1 MLPVLATALLTL
13 TVTACS
19 SDRADTAAPPPSSSP
34 AAREPALTKQEAL
47 AQLTRHAT
55 TRNTAMQRLDHTLL
69 DTVEGGPQ
77 LDQSLADLK
86 ESSAR
91 PDGQG
96 PATRRVAYD
105 TASAQLYIPRFAPGE
120 KRWFAATVDVGST
133 VVKRSRI
140 LVFARNAGGWE
151 LAASADLNT
160 DVPPQIALDEDGYA
174 TAVTATTAADRLRS
188 AVLDNFVTGGEKDGR
203 KVFAPSVASRLQI
216 RVHDEIGSRLKP
228 KGTTVFGPAGTP
240 HADAYGLKTADG
252 RTLVIFSHA
261 HTQTDSAAQPGLRIR
276 PDEEERAW
284 LGTTPLAS
292 ITYTFT
298 CVDVA
303 TDTGAG
309 APADL
314 LTYACGRTNAT
325 GPSFGI

>member
-1 MLPVLATALLTL
+1 
-13 TVTACS
+13 
-19 SDRADTAAPPPSSSP
+19 
-34 AAREPALTKQEAL
+34 
-47 AQLTRHAT
+47 
-55 TRNTAMQRLDHTLL
+55 MQRQDHKLL

-91 PDGQG
+91 PGGQG
-96 PATRRVAYD
+96 PAARPVSYD
-105 TASAQLYIPRFAPGE
+105 TATAQLYIPRFAPGE
-120 KRWFAATVDVGST
+120 KRWFAATVDAGST
-133 VVKRSRI
+133 AVKTSRI
-140 LVFARNAGGWE
+140 LVFAHHTGGWE
-151 LAASADLNT
+151 LTASADLNT
-160 DVPPQIALDEDGYA
+160 EVPPQIALDNDGYA
-174 TAVTATTAADRLRS
+174 TAVNATAAADRLRS

-203 KVFAPSVASRLQI
+203 KVLAPSTASRLQI
-216 RVHDEIGSRLKP
+216 RVHDEIGNRLKP

-261 HTQTDSAAQPGLRIR
+261 HTQTDAAAQPGLRIR

-284 LGTTPLAS
+284 LGTTPLTS
-292 ITYTFT
+292 VTYTFT

-303 TDTGAG
+303 TDTGTG
-309 APADL
+309 IPADL
-314 LTYACGRTNAT
+314 VTYSCGRTNAT